1 MEVLFKKESYS
12 IIGAA
17 MEVHRTLG
25 KGFLESVYQESL
37 GLEFNKRQVPF
48 SKEQNLELFYKGEK
62 LSKYFVADFICF
74 DKIILELKSVSFLT
88 NDHEAQVFNY
98 LKATKLNLALLINF
112 GANSLQYKRIVLW
125 REKKV
130 TTNKKKGFNHEL
142 DELNEEHILKIE
154 PFFTTFGLI

>member
-37 GLEFNKRQVPF
+37 GLEFKKRQIPF
-48 SKEQNLELFYKGEK
+48 SREQILELFYKGDK

-74 DKIILELKSVSFLT
+74 DKIILELKSVSGLT
-88 NDHEAQVFNY
+88 SEHEAQVFNY
-98 LKATKLNLALLINF
+98 LKATQMNLALLINF
-112 GANSLQYKRIVLW
+112 GANSLQYKRIVL
-125 REKKV
+125 
-130 TTNKKKGFNHEL
+130 
-142 DELNEEHILKIE
+142 
-154 PFFTTFGLI
+154 

>member
-37 GLEFNKRQVPF
+37 GLEFSKRQIPF
-48 SKEQNLELFYKGEK
+48 SREQILELFYKEDK

-74 DKIILELKSVSFLT
+74 DKIILELKSVSGLT
-88 NDHEAQVFNY
+88 SEHEAQVFNY
-98 LKATKLNLALLINF
+98 LKATQMNLALLINF
-112 GANSLQYKRIVLW
+112 GSNSLQYKRIVL
-125 REKKV
+125 
-130 TTNKKKGFNHEL
+130 
-142 DELNEEHILKIE
+142 
-154 PFFTTFGLI
+154 

>member
-1 MEVLFKKESYS
+1 MDILYKEESYA
-12 IIGAA
+12 IVGAA

-37 GLEFNKRQVPF
+37 GVELKKRQIPF
-48 SKEQNLELFYKGEK
+48 SRDHLLELFYKGDK

-74 DKIILELKSVSFLT
+74 EKIVLELKSVSFLT

-112 GANSLQYKRIVLW
+112 GANSLQYKRIVL
-125 REKKV
+125 
-130 TTNKKKGFNHEL
+130 
-142 DELNEEHILKIE
+142 
-154 PFFTTFGLI
+154 

>member
-37 GLEFNKRQVPF
+37 GLEFKKRQIPF
-48 SKEQNLELFYKGEK
+48 SREQILELFYKEDK

-74 DKIILELKSVSFLT
+74 DKIILELKSVSGLT
-88 NDHEAQVFNY
+88 SEHEAQVFNY
-98 LKATKLNLALLINF
+98 LKATQMNLALLINF
-112 GANSLQYKRIVLW
+112 GSSSLQYKRIVL
-125 REKKV
+125 
-130 TTNKKKGFNHEL
+130 
-142 DELNEEHILKIE
+142 
-154 PFFTTFGLI
+154 

>member
-37 GLEFNKRQVPF
+37 GLEFIKRQVPF

-88 NDHEAQVFNY
+88 TDHEAQVFNY

-112 GANSLQYKRIVLW
+112 GANSLQYKRIVL
-125 REKKV
+125 
-130 TTNKKKGFNHEL
+130 
-142 DELNEEHILKIE
+142 
-154 PFFTTFGLI
+154 

>member
-37 GLEFNKRQVPF
+37 GLEFKKRQIPF
-48 SKEQNLELFYKGEK
+48 SREQILELFYKEDK

-74 DKIILELKSVSFLT
+74 DKIILELKSVSGLT
-88 NDHEAQVFNY
+88 SEHEAQVFNY
-98 LKATKLNLALLINF
+98 LKATQMNLALLINF

-125 REKKV
+125 RVKK
-130 TTNKKKGFNHEL
+130 FNHE
-142 DELNEEHILKIE
+142 
-154 PFFTTFGLI
+154 

>member
-62 LSKYFVADFICF
+62 LSKYFIADFICF
-74 DKIILELKSVSFLT
+74 GKIILELKSVSFLT
-88 NDHEAQVFNY
+88 NEHEAQVFNY

-125 REKKV
+125 RKKKV
-130 TTNKKKGFNHEL
+130 NHEL
-142 DELNEEHILKIE
+142 DELNEEHSSQ
-154 PFFTTFGLI
+154 TQ